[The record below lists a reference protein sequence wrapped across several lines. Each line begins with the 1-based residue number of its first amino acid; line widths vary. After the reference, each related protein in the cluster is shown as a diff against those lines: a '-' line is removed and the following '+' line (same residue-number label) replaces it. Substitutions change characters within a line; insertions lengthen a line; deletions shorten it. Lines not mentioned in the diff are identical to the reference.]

1 MGSQKRTVYDVQ
13 QCKGKTQLLEVYV
26 DNAIEASA
34 ADEAGIDMFT
44 CVADERVPALRE
56 AAPNAFI
63 QAGFGTG
70 KLCSPEE
77 GIRKGFAM
85 LENGADAI
93 YFSGGLGIVEAMANQ
108 GIPVT
113 GHVGLV
119 PLLSTWTG
127 YRAVGKTNEEAVK
140 LFRHLKD
147 LENAGAWAT
156 ELEVVPSEI
165 ATYLTQN
172 TSLITE
178 GMGSGPG
185 CDTQYLFSCDI
196 LGTNTEH
203 YPRHSKTYADLRAE
217 EERLHYLRVS
227 AFKAFV
233 DDVNSG
239 GYPQPEHEISVE
251 ISTLDEFISLVEHN

>member
-1 MGSQKRTVYDVQ
+1 MGNQRRTVYDVQ

-26 DNAIEASA
+26 ENAIEAA
-34 ADEAGIDMFT
+34 AAGEAGIDMFT
-44 CVADERVPALRE
+44 CVADERVPALRD
-56 AAPNAFI
+56 AAPNTFI

-85 LENGADAI
+85 LESGADAI
-93 YFSGGLGIVEAMANQ
+93 YFSGGLGIVEAMANE

-127 YRAVGKTNEEAVK
+127 YRAVGKTSHEAVK

-156 ELEVVPSEI
+156 EMEVVPSEI

-172 TSLITE
+172 TPMITE
-178 GMGSGPG
+178 GMGSGAG

-203 YPRHSKTYADLRAE
+203 YPRHSKTYADLMAE
-217 EERLHYLRVS
+217 EKRLHQLRVS
-227 AFKAFV
+227 AFEAFAHDVKAE
-233 DDVNSG
+233 
-239 GYPQPEHEISVE
+239 GYPQPEHEVSIDRL
-251 ISTLDEFISLVEHN
+251 TLDEFISLVE